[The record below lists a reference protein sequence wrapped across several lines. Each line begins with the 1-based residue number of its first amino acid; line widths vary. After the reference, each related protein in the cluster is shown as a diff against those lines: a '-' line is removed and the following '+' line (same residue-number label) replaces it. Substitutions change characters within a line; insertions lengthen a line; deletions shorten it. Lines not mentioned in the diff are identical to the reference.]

1 MRGPMFPP
9 IAQEARVSPM
19 PKSICSAGQYLR
31 ALSAT
36 SKGAVLTDLDPTS
49 LSLIRQVRGLPNV
62 HRLQVAP
69 DGFTLGYTQKHAK
82 GYPSELH
89 FIDPELRLAKTVFA
103 SNSCTSFASHCG
115 DWLVACR
122 DGCVYCFSNVGDQR
136 WMWRVPREGHF
147 EFAWLTV
154 AADSNVILANTQL
167 RTWLGTS
174 AGLVLWT
181 RSRMNTCAKHIA
193 VCRSRNRSGNGG
205 YLAGRA
211 SDPLQLGL
219 QVPCH
224 RSLGS
229 LARQR
234 CSKTIQ
240 RRRGDSGDR
249 RCRTFHDGRDHT
261 GWRVALKGALTHVAC
276 AEGRDDFVGSQT
288 SPGRERHK
296 SDSA

>member
-1 MRGPMFPP
+1 MIRRPPRSTLFPYTTLFRSERAENTVVAP
-9 IAQEARVSPM
+9 REAREITTHIEV
-19 PKSICSAGQYLR
+19 
-31 ALSAT
+31 
-36 SKGAVLTDLDPTS
+36 
-49 LSLIRQVRGLPNV
+49 
-62 HRLQVAP
+62 
-69 DGFTLGYTQKHAK
+69 
-82 GYPSELH
+82 
-89 FIDPELRLAKTVFA
+89 
-103 SNSCTSFASHCG
+103 
-115 DWLVACR
+115 
-122 DGCVYCFSNVGDQR
+122 VGGS
-136 WMWRVPREGHF
+136 W
-147 EFAWLTV
+147 
-154 AADSNVILANTQL
+154 ANTQL

-181 RSRMNTCAKHIA
+181 RSRMNACAKHIA
-193 VCRSRNRSGNGG
+193 VCRSRNRSGDGG
-205 YLAGRA
+205 YLSGRA

-276 AEGRDDFVGSQT
+276 AEGRDDLVGSQT

>member
-1 MRGPMFPP
+1 MAPPSTSGFPAVRG
-9 IAQEARVSPM
+9 
-19 PKSICSAGQYLR
+19 SAENGGR
-31 ALSAT
+31 KRCPAT
-36 SKGAVLTDLDPTS
+36 SRPRPSG
-49 LSLIRQVRGLPNV
+49 RGSRSFPGWC
-62 HRLQVAP
+62 P
-69 DGFTLGYTQKHAK
+69 
-82 GYPSELH
+82 PS
-89 FIDPELRLAKTVFA
+89 
-103 SNSCTSFASHCG
+103 
-115 DWLVACR
+115 VAC
-122 DGCVYCFSNVGDQR
+122 S
-136 WMWRVPREGHF
+136 VP
-147 EFAWLTV
+147 
-154 AADSNVILANTQL
+154 ANTQL

-181 RSRMNTCAKHIA
+181 RSRMNACAKHIA
-193 VCRSRNRSGNGG
+193 VCRSRNRSGDGG
-205 YLAGRA
+205 YLSGRA